1 MQNNASKSK
10 RIRFAVLEIALLIVL
25 YCTLAFIRSL
35 ADDGQISC
43 YPDCILAQNIAVFVW
58 VIIAAPLAIFELRKQ
73 HREDPAPSLSCK
85 EARAK
90 IVKLAIAM
98 VTVFCAICALAL
110 ALQRLGLFFGSV
122 DDVRDFALRALVALL
137 AIFTVDVVDV
147 RRSTL

>member
-1 MQNNASKSK
+1 MQNDASKSK
-10 RIRFAVLEIALLIVL
+10 RIRFAVLEIVLLIAL
-25 YCTLAFIRSL
+25 YCALAFIGSL
-35 ADDGQISC
+35 ADNGQVSP
-43 YPDCILAQNIAVFVW
+43 YTDYILAQNIAVFVW
-58 VIIAAPLAIFELRKQ
+58 VIIAAPLAIFELRRQQRK
-73 HREDPAPSLSCK
+73 DPAPSLSRE

-98 VTVFCAICALAL
+98 VAVFFVVCVLAL

-147 RRSTL
+147 RLSTL